1 LKNQKKVYQY
11 IGILFLLLQLGSVVY
26 ARFIPEKF
34 FCWAPY
40 DEHTYY
46 KIKVSLNGE
55 ELSTKEV
62 KLRYNYLSDG
72 WEPRSIDNVFSL
84 VQQYETT
91 YGKAEKANVEILY
104 NTNGNGWNI
113 WRPIK

>member
-1 LKNQKKVYQY
+1 MKNQKKVYQF

-55 ELSTKEV
+55 ELSAKEV

-84 VQQYETT
+84 SQEDLQKRLQT
-91 YGKAEKANVEILY
+91 KL
-104 NTNGNGWNI
+104 
-113 WRPIK
+113 